1 LNEQILDACLES
13 RSRTIVGR
21 SMTVGQASDLE
32 REHLSPLTEEGFP
45 IHESLYPLLVDSKGR
60 VKVKTN
66 WYSTPLWPGLR
77 VSAVVGPLTVE
88 IMHDNKVT
96 ARHPRCYGR
105 GHESLDLEHYLDV
118 LERKRLWNSGVEPA
132 AGPLAWT
139 PSGNSLSSVM
149 ARAREPAR

>member
-1 LNEQILDACLES
+1 
-13 RSRTIVGR
+13 
-21 SMTVGQASDLE
+21 MGQASELE
-32 REHLSPLTEEGFP
+32 REHLSPLAEEGFP

-77 VSAVVGPLTVE
+77 ASAVVGPLTVE

-105 GHESLDLEHYLDV
+105 GHEILDLEHYLDV
-118 LERKRLWNSGVEPA
+118 LEKKPGAMKGSTPLSSGVRLA
-132 AGPLAWT
+132 AGPLAWM
-139 PSGNSLSSVM
+139 PSGKSLSSVM
-149 ARAREPAR
+149 ARPREPAR